1 MSNIKALDKEIAKHK
16 DEGAALGGQGF
27 GGSFGSNGPRTS
39 SSSFRDAVSVPV
51 AGGMLSP
58 AKVGQ
63 GYGARW
69 TKKFSKGG
77 SASSRADGI
86 AQRGKTKGRCL

>member
-1 MSNIKALDKEIAKHK
+1 MSNVKEMEKQIPKHK
-16 DEGAALGGQGF
+16 DEGAAFGGQGF
-27 GGSFGSNGPRTS
+27 GGSFGSSGPRS
-39 SSSFRDAVSVPV
+39 SMSSLRDAVSVPMG
-51 AGGMLSP
+51 GGMLSP

-63 GYGARW
+63 GYGVRW

>member
-1 MSNIKALDKEIAKHK
+1 MSSVKELDQQIAKHK
-16 DEGAALGGQGF
+16 DEGAASGAQGF
-27 GGSFGSNGPRTS
+27 GGSFGGSGPRTP
-39 SSSFRDAVSVPV
+39 SSSFRDAVSVPL
-51 AGGMLSP
+51 AGGTLSP
-58 AKVGQ
+58 ARVGK

-69 TKKFSKGG
+69 SMKFSKGG